1 LKGPGLQDHGLAE
14 HLARGGPFFAA
25 SREERRK
32 RQRIDTSVF

>member
-1 LKGPGLQDHGLAE
+1 MKGPGLQDRGLAE
-14 HLARGGPFFAA
+14 HLEGGGSFAA

>member
-1 LKGPGLQDHGLAE
+1 MKGPGLQDRGLAE
-14 HLARGGPFFAA
+14 HLEGGGSFFAA